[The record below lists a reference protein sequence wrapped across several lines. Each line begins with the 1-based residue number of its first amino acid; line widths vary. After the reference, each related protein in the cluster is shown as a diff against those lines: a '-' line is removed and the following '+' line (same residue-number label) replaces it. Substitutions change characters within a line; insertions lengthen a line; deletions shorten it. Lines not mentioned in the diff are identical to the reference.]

1 MDANGTEHLTPKVE
15 PVRMQA
21 RASYINACTGLSLS
35 SPKVVDLLKRMSLR
49 AEISKEDSD
58 KLLVDVPPTRPDI
71 IHECD
76 IMEDAAIAY
85 GFNKLAP
92 TFPKTHTVANPLPSG
107 QLVDIVRREWAQ
119 AGWTEVLPLILVC
132 NLFSI
137 EFTTLI
143 SLKCS
148 HDENYGWM
156 NRVDRGEAVKIANPK
171 TLEFQIVR
179 TSLIPGLLKTV
190 RENRSHTLPLKIFE
204 ASDVA
209 IKDLTVER
217 QSRNIKHAAAVW
229 CNKTAGFEMVHGL
242 LDRIMQMLEVP
253 FIIKADCRK
262 LLGYYIKECQGM
274 SSSPPS
280 LAAHIRSDP
289 AFFPGRAAHIFYRNP
304 NNTMDQ
310 QIGVLGIIHPSVLG
324 KFDISFPCSALE
336 LSLENF
342 I

>member
-119 AGWTEVLPLILVC
+119 AGWTEVLPLIL
-132 NLFSI
+132 
-137 EFTTLI
+137 
-143 SLKCS
+143 CS

-262 LLGYYIKECQGM
+262 LLGYYIKECQ
-274 SSSPPS
+274 
-280 LAAHIRSDP
+280 DP